1 MATLIR
7 LQDLEISVVIKK
19 VGYKIKKI
27 RIGKEY
33 TLANMAEELEMTPSA
48 YRKIEQGITNA
59 PTSRLIE
66 IARVLEVNVGD
77 FFDETEMVAERSE
90 KFGYATKD
98 DIENVMRVVQQLARD
113 FERFREELP
122 VKKTGPKKYPK
133 PKRAKK

>member
-1 MATLIR
+1 
-7 LQDLEISVVIKK
+7 LEISSVIKK
-19 VGYKIKKI
+19 IGYRIKKI

-48 YRKIEQGITNA
+48 YRKIEQGITNP
-59 PTSRLIE
+59 PTTRLIE
-66 IARVLEVNVGD
+66 IAKVLEVNVAD
-77 FFDETEMVAERSE
+77 FFNELEMVTERSE

-113 FERFREELP
+113 FERLREELP
-122 VKKTGPKKYPK
+122 IKKSGPKKYAK